1 MDYSVSY
8 LLDVVRD
15 GTILKGLQVQ
25 PIVLMWY
32 SKRHNLSYLEH
43 QVHVS
48 FKILISNETNEF
60 VLSLPYNA
68 TDYESALLPRSVYV
82 QYDALRLEIK

>member
-48 FKILISNETNEF
+48 FKIF
-60 VLSLPYNA
+60 
-68 TDYESALLPRSVYV
+68 D
-82 QYDALRLEIK
+82 Q